1 MGTFKLF
8 IEKRLEFGHANLAK
22 TVIGGTVRTKMR
34 KWESL
39 ECK

>member
-8 IEKRLEFGHANLAK
+8 IEKRLEFGHDNLAK